1 MNRLPEAVSDWSR
14 PPKRQENSG
23 TTGHS
28 KSLRRTLKGTRTTEG
43 SLTAD
48 QRLDRL
54 SAESRGRIPRG
65 GAPLVGGNLIGFP
78 VDESPISPLMA
89 LTLRVTLQSPPRE
102 MLRATS
108 IQPENLPSIDITND
122 ENGRNA
128 ADQGGNDVEANML
141 NQEVVLLIQRQ
152 LTDIRI

>member
-14 PPKRQENSG
+14 PPERQENSG

-54 SAESRGRIPRG
+54 SAESRARIPRG
-65 GAPLVGGNLIGFP
+65 GAPLVGGNLIGPP
-78 VDESPISPLMA
+78 VDESPISPVMA
-89 LTLRVTLQSPPRE
+89 LTLRVTLQSPP
-102 MLRATS
+102 
-108 IQPENLPSIDITND
+108 IPSIDITND

-128 ADQGGNDVEANML
+128 ADQGGNNVEANML